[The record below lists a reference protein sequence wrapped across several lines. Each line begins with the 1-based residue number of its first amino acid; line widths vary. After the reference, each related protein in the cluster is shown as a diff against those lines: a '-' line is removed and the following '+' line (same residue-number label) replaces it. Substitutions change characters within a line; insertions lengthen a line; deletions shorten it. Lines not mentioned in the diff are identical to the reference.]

1 MLPEKNALKLYCNI
15 SAGGVSNPA
24 LMKKQPVR
32 GVIMYDFNEIYN
44 RYSPQ
49 IFRVCMGYIND
60 REQARDLTQETFVSV
75 WKGLPSF
82 RNESLISTWIF
93 RIATNNCLR
102 ALERNRK
109 FFKTEL
115 PANLAAPVYE
125 AHEDEK
131 LNFLYN
137 CIAELPET
145 DRIIISLVLED
156 LPQAEI
162 AAIVGISPGNV
173 RVKVYRIKEKLA
185 IKFKEYGQ
193 FE

>member
-1 MLPEKNALKLYCNI
+1 MF
-15 SAGGVSNPA
+15 
-24 LMKKQPVR
+24 
-32 GVIMYDFNEIYN
+32 DFNEIYN

-49 IFRVCMGYIND
+49 VFRVCMGYIND
-60 REQARDLTQETFVSV
+60 REQARDLTQETFISV

-102 ALERNRK
+102 ALERSKK

-125 AHEDEK
+125 TLGDEK
-131 LNFLYN
+131 LAFLYS
-137 CIAELPET
+137 CIADLPET

-162 AAIVGISPGNV
+162 ASIVGISPGNV
-173 RVKVYRIKEKLA
+173 RIKVHRIKEKLT
-185 IKFKEYGQ
+185 IKFKEHGQ